1 MSVEPVTTA
10 ESAKGSPVPAT
21 SILVAD
27 DDRMFRRVL
36 EKWLLNW
43 DYSVTV
49 VEDGEKAWAVMQDE
63 NPPTLLLLDWMMP
76 GMDGIELCRSIRS
89 RSLLRY
95 PYILLLTSKDAKQ
108 DLLEALDAGADDY
121 LTKPFDVDEL
131 KARLLVGKRIL
142 KLQEELIHARDDLR
156 YQAMHDALTNIWNR
170 GAILEFLH
178 RELGRAA
185 RSGQSLGLLMVD
197 IDHFKKVNDTYGHLV
212 GDLVLRECARRLSQ
226 NVRSYDWAGRY
237 GGEEFLIIAGDS
249 TPDNIM
255 KHAERL
261 RSAIADEP
269 IVTPDGPISVTI
281 SIGVAVDGPASSVK
295 QESLLHACDTALYRA
310 KERGRNRV
318 EFAG

>member
-1 MSVEPVTTA
+1 
-10 ESAKGSPVPAT
+10 
-21 SILVAD
+21 
-27 DDRMFRRVL
+27 
-36 EKWLLNW
+36 
-43 DYSVTV
+43 
-49 VEDGEKAWAVMQDE
+49 MQKE

-76 GMDGIELCRSIRS
+76 GKSGVDVCRQIRS
-89 RSLLRY
+89 RTQLRY

-142 KLQEELIHARDDLR
+142 KLQDELIRARDDLR
-156 YQAMHDALTNIWNR
+156 YQAMHDALTGIWNR

-185 RSGQSLGLLMVD
+185 RNGQSLGLLMCD
-197 IDHFKKVNDTYGHLV
+197 LDHFKRVNDTHGHLV
-212 GDLVLRECARRLSQ
+212 GDIVLRECARRLSQ
-226 NVRSYDWAGRY
+226 NIRSYDWLGRY

-249 TPDNIM
+249 TPDNVV

-261 RSAIADEP
+261 RAAVTATP
-269 IVTPDGPISVTI
+269 IQIPHGALTVTI
-281 SIGVAVDGPASSVK
+281 SIGVAVEGPGSTPK
-295 QESLLHACDTALYRA
+295 EENLLQACDAALYRA